1 MADIFLSYNRED
13 QDRARL
19 FAEAFA
25 AQGLEVWWD
34 VGLRPGDAYDE
45 VTEQALRAAK
55 AVVVLWSKKSVV
67 SRWVRAEAT
76 LAHRNGTLFPC
87 MIDACERPI
96 MFELTQTADLTHWR
110 GDAGD
115 AKWTAF
121 LAELRRFMEAGGGEP
136 AAIAPEAASG
146 SAPARRSRFNRRD
159 LLVAGGATAAVSVLS
174 IGGFLVFRGSAGL
187 AANGVAV
194 LPFRNL
200 SGDPGQDYLSIG
212 LSSEVRSV
220 LARNTALRVV
230 AQASCEAVKQRA
242 LGAAEMAKAL
252 AVSFLLDGNV
262 RQAGDRLH
270 VAAELIDG
278 KTGFSKWSQSFSRPI
293 AELATVEDAIAAA
306 VTTQLAIESPTGDAQ
321 DAYGSTQDAVA
332 FDEYLKGERLYASAN
347 SEETDLA
354 ALASFERAIERDP
367 AFGAAHAARAR
378 ALTVLGNTS
387 DDVGKARRYYEIA
400 QQAAR
405 RAVDAGPSSADA
417 HSTLGY
423 VLFQAQ
429 LKVAAA
435 REPFERS
442 YELGRGDAVVAAR
455 FAAYAASTRQFAEA
469 RRAVERA
476 LELDPLNATIH
487 RAVGFVAYA
496 SGRYEQSIKSV
507 ERALALNPKLSD
519 SHARIGM
526 ALIALGRPKDAL
538 AAAAAEKSG
547 MMRYPCLAI
556 AHHLLG
562 ETEAAEAAMKALTAK
577 YGDAGLYQQA
587 QVLSRWGRSDDA
599 MEVLTKAVDL
609 GDSGLT
615 YAYIDPT
622 LQPLQARADFKAML
636 ADLGYI

>member
-25 AQGLEVWWD
+25 AAGLDVWWD
-34 VGLRPGDAYDE
+34 VGLRPGEAYDE

-96 MFELTQTADLTHWR
+96 MFELTQTADLTQWR
-110 GDAGD
+110 GDAHD

-121 LAELRRFMEAGGGEP
+121 LSDLKRFMATGGGEP
-136 AAIAPEAASG
+136 APTASIAFAG
-146 SAPARRSRFNRRD
+146 TAPAARNRVNRRD
-159 LLVAGGATAAVSVLS
+159 LLIAGGATATVSTLI
-174 IGGFLVFRGSAGL
+174 IGGLLYFRGSTAL
-187 AANGVAV
+187 AKNGVAV

-262 RQAGDRLH
+262 RQTDDKLH

-293 AELATVEDAIAAA
+293 AELATVQDAIAAA
-306 VTTQLAIESPTGDAQ
+306 VTTQLAIDNAAGDA
-321 DAYGSTQDAVA
+321 DGAYGKTEDAIA
-332 FDEYLKGERLYASAN
+332 FDEYLKGEGLYASAL
-347 SEETDLA
+347 SEEADLA

-367 AFGAAHAARAR
+367 KFGAAHAARAR

-387 DDVGKARRYYEIA
+387 DDVAKARRYYDSA

-405 RAVDAGPSSADA
+405 RAIETGAASADA

-429 LKVAAA
+429 LKVADAQT
-435 REPFERS
+435 PFERS
-442 YELGRGDAVVAAR
+442 YDLGRGDAVVLAR
-455 FAAYAASTRQFAEA
+455 YAAYAASTRQFAKA
-469 RRAVERA
+469 KRAVERA
-476 LELDPLNATIH
+476 RELDPLNATIH
-487 RAVGFVAYA
+487 RAVGFVHYA
-496 SGRYEQSIKSV
+496 AGRYAEAIAAV
-507 ERALALNPKLSD
+507 ERALSLNPKLSD

-538 AAAAAEKSG
+538 AAAAQEKSG
-547 MMRYPCLAI
+547 MMRIPCLSI
-556 AHHLLG
+556 AQHLLG
-562 ETEAAEAAMKALTAK
+562 ESEAAEAAMADLKAK

-587 QVLSRWGRSDDA
+587 QVLSRWGRSDAAMDA
-599 MEVLTKAVDL
+599 LTRAVEL

-615 YAYIDPT
+615 YAFIDPT
-622 LQPLQARADFKAML
+622 LEPLRARADFKALL
-636 ADLGYI
+636 AKLGYI